1 MKTVALRGVLAW
13 LLLLQGPVAQA
24 EDEGDL
30 SYRHFVDS
38 PRRIK
43 CLYGYVA
50 EKTGDH
56 VSAVRIF
63 EDCIARWNDVYSMIW
78 LAQMLESGAGV
89 AHDEARAARLMERG
103 AMSDEVGG
111 YATLARYHWGMALA
125 QGRGVDADPARAR
138 HWLQRAADEG
148 DVLAADAL
156 LRWGEAD

>member
-13 LLLLQGPVAQA
+13 LLLLQAPVALA

-78 LAQMLESGAGV
+78 LAQML
-89 AHDEARAARLMERG
+89 
-103 AMSDEVGG
+103 
-111 YATLARYHWGMALA
+111 
-125 QGRGVDADPARAR
+125 
-138 HWLQRAADEG
+138 
-148 DVLAADAL
+148 
-156 LRWGEAD
+156 